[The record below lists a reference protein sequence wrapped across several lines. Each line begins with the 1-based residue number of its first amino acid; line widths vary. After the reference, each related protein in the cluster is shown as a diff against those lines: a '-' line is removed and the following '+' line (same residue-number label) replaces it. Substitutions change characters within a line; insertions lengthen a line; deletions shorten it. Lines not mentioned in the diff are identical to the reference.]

1 MVFVLFYAMDLSRC
15 VLITTEEHIW
25 VNILPYLLKK
35 REEYN
40 WILNRLKDSE
50 KLPNDKVEVFVWWSE
65 KTMFSATPLRSYLK
79 RLKQKAGVNQNKKRK
94 ECFQISKSI
103 KTKSILKKLV
113 QSTRTHYW
121 DDSFVGKELSE
132 YLEAGIL
139 RLTRYTITFLS
150 QKTKAKGQG
159 ESVSE
164 SEATKQSGMEV
175 VEQQSEPSA
184 LQQNEQ
190 QPSTSQQSE
199 PQTSTLQ
206 VKVENDGKQKD
217 SNPVL
222 KLCQNQINGLILKL
236 LSRVSV
242 NVTNMGKDIAI
253 VNGKTDRITESIA
266 KNFVVLSGKMDK
278 TSYSEPAGEKE
289 YTKELKVT
297 KGRNGLKWY
306 TYDKKVMT
314 YD

>member
-1 MVFVLFYAMDLSRC
+1 M
-15 VLITTEEHIW
+15 
-25 VNILPYLLKK
+25 LKK

-50 KLPNDKVEVFVWWSE
+50 KLPNDRVGVFVWWSE

-79 RLKQKAGVNQNKKRK
+79 RLRKKGGVNK
-94 ECFQISKSI
+94 EREEYFQISKSV

-113 QSTRTHYW
+113 QSTKTHYW
-121 DDSFVGKELSE
+121 DDSFVGKELSV

-139 RLTRYTITFLS
+139 RL
-150 QKTKAKGQG
+150 KK
-159 ESVSE
+159 VSE
-164 SEATKQSGMEV
+164 SKATKQSSMEV

-190 QPSTSQQSE
+190 QPNTSQQNES
-199 PQTSTLQ
+199 QTSTLQ

-266 KNFVVLSGKMDK
+266 QNFVVLSGKMDK
-278 TSYSEPAGEKE
+278 TSYSEPAREKE
-289 YTKELKVT
+289 YTKKPKVT
-297 KGRNGLKWY
+297 KGRDGLKWHA
-306 TYDKKVMT
+306 
-314 YD
+314 